1 MYETK
6 IIAQVHLTSK
16 LTRKKWKKKKQK
28 HLLITPKKNQKESK
42 QDNEKAYSKHD
53 KFKPKY
59 ISDYI

>member
-6 IIAQVHLTSK
+6 IIAQVHITSK
-16 LTRKKWKKKKQK
+16 LTRKKWKNKKK
-28 HLLITPKKNQKESK
+28 HLLITPKKKNRKESK
-42 QDNEKAYSKHD
+42 QDNEKAYSKHN